1 MIVSELKEYIQQ
13 HNGASRKELATH
25 FALSEDGV
33 DAMLEIWIRK
43 GQLSK
48 SIALDKGKGVK
59 EVRYRWN
66 RENDIPLTIIS

>member
-1 MIVSELKEYIQQ
+1 MIVSELKEYIQK
-13 HNGASRKELATH
+13 HDGASREELAKH

-48 SIALDKGKGVK
+48 NIDLDKNKAVK
-59 EVRYRWN
+59 DVRYRWIKA
-66 RENDIPLTIIS
+66 NDIPLTVIN